1 MAEWLQSLGGFL
13 FPADAFHACVAL
25 GPAAVYFL
33 LMGVINLS
41 RRPFLVT
48 GTRDAAALGLALAGF
63 LIVGP
68 IELFFPNALAM
79 RFEPFVWLLL
89 LAFYAMCLV
98 LVLLL
103 LRPRLIIYNISV
115 DQLRPILAELVDQ
128 LDTDARWAGD
138 SLVLPSLGVQLHMEN
153 LALLRNVSLVAIGSN
168 QNYLGWRRL
177 EAALRTALSRIEVAR
192 HPRGA
197 TLVVLGL
204 LIIGWLI
211 AAIARD
217 PQAVAQTLLDVLQLK
232 RP

>member
-1 MAEWLQSLGGFL
+1 MGEWLRNLGGFL

-33 LMGVINLS
+33 LIGMINLS

-79 RFEPFVWLLL
+79 RFGPFVWLLL

-138 SLVLPSLGVQLHMEN
+138 SLVLPGLGVQLHIEN

-177 EAALRTALSRIEVAR
+177 EVALRTALGRVEVAR
-192 HPRGA
+192 NPRGA

-204 LIIGWLI
+204 LLIGWLI
-211 AAIARD
+211 AVIARD
-217 PQAVAQTLLDVLQLK
+217 PQAVAQSLLDVLQLK
-232 RP
+232 RQ